1 MYLKH
6 LKFFV
11 ISAMIISNHAN
22 ADLLSSFKLPEKP
35 LLEFLEN
42 GPSWMPKPYK
52 IPFDQGHLIEKN
64 KIEQLRAGLTKE
76 QIIFLLGTPSI
87 TDVFHQD
94 RWDYVYFDRVKGKFS
109 EPKTLTIFFANEI
122 VREIYSQDVL
132 IAKIDKELDLES
144 LDTTPS
150 ITTDTSETVETDI
163 IISRREDFLTA
174 RVDKNLPVCIDD
186 EFESYQNQ
194 KTLVQADDDTL
205 EVRSDE
211 QNQDEDGIFFAS
223 GNVEIERANDL
234 VKSDRAQFNADTG
247 VLQTEGNVKY
257 LTEDLTLYAEEGG
270 YNSQNDTVSF
280 SDTTYYFPG
289 QDQPGKGKAKD
300 LFIDDEGLIYLTPSS
315 YTTCSINYPDWELS
329 SSKTILYRDDDR
341 GHAYN
346 IFLKYK
352 NVPVLYSPFI
362 SFPLS
367 KERHS
372 GFLLP
377 SIGSSGE
384 SGSVISIPYY
394 FNF

>member
-1 MYLKH
+1 MYPKH

-11 ISAMIISNHAN
+11 ISTMIMSSNAN
-22 ADLLSSFKLPEKP
+22 ADLLSSFELPEKP

-132 IAKIDKELDLES
+132 IAKKDKELDLES
-144 LDTTPS
+144 LNTTPS
-150 ITTDTSETVETDI
+150 RNTDASEIVETEI

-174 RVDKNLPVCIDD
+174 RVDQNLPVCIDD

-194 KTLVQADDDTL
+194 KTLVQADEDTL

-223 GNVEIERANDL
+223 GNVEIERA
-234 VKSDRAQFNADTG
+234 
-247 VLQTEGNVKY
+247 
-257 LTEDLTLYAEEGG
+257 
-270 YNSQNDTVSF
+270 
-280 SDTTYYFPG
+280 
-289 QDQPGKGKAKD
+289 KD
-300 LFIDDEGLIYLTPSS
+300 
-315 YTTCSINYPDWELS
+315 
-329 SSKTILYRDDDR
+329 
-341 GHAYN
+341 
-346 IFLKYK
+346 
-352 NVPVLYSPFI
+352 
-362 SFPLS
+362 
-367 KERHS
+367 
-372 GFLLP
+372 
-377 SIGSSGE
+377 
-384 SGSVISIPYY
+384 
-394 FNF
+394 

>member
-11 ISAMIISNHAN
+11 ASTIIISSHVN

-35 LLEFLEN
+35 ILEILEN

-76 QIIFLLGTPSI
+76 QVTFLLGTPSI
-87 TDVFHQD
+87 IDVFHQD
-94 RWDYVYFDRVKGKFS
+94 RWDYIYFDRVKGEFS

-122 VREIYSQDVL
+122 VREIYSQNVL
-132 IAKIDKELDLES
+132 IAKVDKELELES
-144 LDTTPS
+144 LTTIPS
-150 ITTDTSETVETDI
+150 RSADASEIVETEI
-163 IISRREDFLTA
+163 VISRREDFLTA

-194 KTLVQADDDTL
+194 KTLVQADEDTL

-234 VKSDRAQFNADTG
+234 VKSDKAQFNADTG
-247 VLQTEGNVKY
+247 VLQTEGNVRY

-270 YNSQNDTVSF
+270 YNSQNDTVNF
-280 SDTTYYFPG
+280 SSTSSTFPVI
-289 QDQPGKGKAKD
+289 KA
-300 LFIDDEGLIYLTPSS
+300 
-315 YTTCSINYPDWELS
+315 
-329 SSKTILYRDDDR
+329 
-341 GHAYN
+341 
-346 IFLKYK
+346 
-352 NVPVLYSPFI
+352 
-362 SFPLS
+362 
-367 KERHS
+367 
-372 GFLLP
+372 
-377 SIGSSGE
+377 
-384 SGSVISIPYY
+384 
-394 FNF
+394 

>member
-11 ISAMIISNHAN
+11 ISAIILSNHAN

-122 VREIYSQDVL
+122 VREIYSQDIL
-132 IAKIDKELDLES
+132 IAKKDKELDLES
-144 LDTTPS
+144 LNTTPS
-150 ITTDTSETVETDI
+150 RNTDASEIVETEI

-205 EVRSDE
+205 EVLS
-211 QNQDEDGIFFAS
+211 
-223 GNVEIERANDL
+223 
-234 VKSDRAQFNADTG
+234 
-247 VLQTEGNVKY
+247 
-257 LTEDLTLYAEEGG
+257 
-270 YNSQNDTVSF
+270 
-280 SDTTYYFPG
+280 
-289 QDQPGKGKAKD
+289 
-300 LFIDDEGLIYLTPSS
+300 LIH
-315 YTTCSINYPDWELS
+315 I
-329 SSKTILYRDDDR
+329 
-341 GHAYN
+341 
-346 IFLKYK
+346 
-352 NVPVLYSPFI
+352 
-362 SFPLS
+362 
-367 KERHS
+367 
-372 GFLLP
+372 
-377 SIGSSGE
+377 
-384 SGSVISIPYY
+384 
-394 FNF
+394 